1 MQNVS
6 LDAPLLGVRRA
17 YITAATNSTLNNTYV
32 SATAVNVTGSTLQ
45 PDCRVVL
52 PLRVR
57 NLGTAAHL
65 APMGDARYHGCV
77 SRAYESA
84 AAACS
89 LTPRFLPLSG
99 AHRSS
104 SRDWL
109 YMAMS
114 DDTQCRELT
123 SQLSDSAVTVCS
135 QMNVHRVILLPT
147 EEFAQYTV
155 QLTRS

>member
-1 MQNVS
+1 
-6 LDAPLLGVRRA
+6 
-17 YITAATNSTLNNTYV
+17 
-32 SATAVNVTGSTLQ
+32 
-45 PDCRVVL
+45 
-52 PLRVR
+52 
-57 NLGTAAHL
+57 
-65 APMGDARYHGCV
+65 MGNARYHGCV

-89 LTPRFLPLSG
+89 LKIILPRVLPLSG

-135 QMNVHRVILLPT
+135 QMNVHRVILLPI
-147 EEFAQYTV
+147 EVFAQYTV
-155 QLTRS
+155 ELTRS